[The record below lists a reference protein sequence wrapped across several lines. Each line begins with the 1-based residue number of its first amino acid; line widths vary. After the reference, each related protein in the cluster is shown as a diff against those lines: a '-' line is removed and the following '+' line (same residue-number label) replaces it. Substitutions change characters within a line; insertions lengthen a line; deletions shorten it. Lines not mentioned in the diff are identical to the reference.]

1 MSLNDKNTKPLNELQ
16 LVRKLAEGEFDAFD
30 SLFKLY
36 HKNLFHFALSLL
48 KDAEDAEDVV
58 QEVFVRIWKNRDKI
72 KMRHSFKSFL
82 FTIAYNIIVDHL
94 RKRMADAK
102 FREKLERII
111 EDDII
116 REDDNL
122 VFDEL
127 DNRFRTVLSQL
138 PPQQKRIY
146 KMHRNLNMTYKEIG
160 QNLNISPNTVRNQF
174 SAALKFLREQ
184 MKNESLLILL
194 FTNLFI

>member
-1 MSLNDKNTKPLNELQ
+1 MNEVQ

-30 SLFKLY
+30 ALFKLY

-48 KDAEDAEDVV
+48 KSAEDAEDVV
-58 QEVFVRIWKNRDKI
+58 QEVFVRIWENRDKI

-102 FREKLERII
+102 FREKLGRIV
-111 EDDII
+111 EKGII
-116 REDDNL
+116 REGDHL
-122 VFDEL
+122 VYKEL
-127 DNRFRTVLSQL
+127 DNQLRTVLSQL

-146 KMHRNLNMTYKEIG
+146 KMHRELRMTYKEIG
-160 QNLNISPNTVRNQF
+160 QNLNISPNTIRNQF
-174 SAALKFLREQ
+174 SDALKFLREQ
-184 MKNESLLILL
+184 MKSESLLILL
-194 FTNLFI
+194 FINLFI